1 MHLDTPKA
9 LKRRSYSAAGASA
22 SVTGRMEEAKG
33 RLERAIQLARFGN
46 RVKLGGKPEA
56 WQPSQGHSWVGAGR

>member
-1 MHLDTPKA
+1 
-9 LKRRSYSAAGASA
+9 
-22 SVTGRMEEAKG
+22 MEEAKG

-56 WQPSQGHSWVGAGR
+56 WQPSQGHSWLALGDEDLKPVRDWIAGLG